1 MSRAVPPS
9 FGGVKASGFG
19 GHKSLHAFDKFM
31 DLKTTWIKLD
41 Q

>member
-19 GHKSLHAFDKFM
+19 GDKSLHAFDKFM